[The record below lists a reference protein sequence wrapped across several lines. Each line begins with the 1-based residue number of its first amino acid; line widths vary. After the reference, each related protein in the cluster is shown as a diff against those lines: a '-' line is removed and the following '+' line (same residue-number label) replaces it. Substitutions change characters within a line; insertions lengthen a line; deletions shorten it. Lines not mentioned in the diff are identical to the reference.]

1 MAELLVPGST
11 GPEVT
16 ELQNKLV
23 GMGYFVGTVD
33 GVFGNKTA
41 AAVAYLQSC
50 HGLDID
56 AIVGPQVRELLDMD
70 AGDNINVTME
80 ATWPTLDVWHPGDEL
95 VVQLQLIN
103 AAGAATGARVVMQ
116 FRSPAGQDHAV
127 EEVTVNPGATTMA
140 RLQLPSSI
148 AGTQGEV
155 HWTGWVFDG
164 AGQQMPDEGAGS
176 FRVDLP
182 DRV

>member
-1 MAELLVPGST
+1 MTLLAIGST

-16 ELQNKLV
+16 ELQQKLV
-23 GMGYFVGTVD
+23 GLGYFVGNID
-33 GVFGNKTA
+33 GEYGVKTA
-41 AAVAYLQSC
+41 AAVAYLQST

-56 AIVGPQVRELLDMD
+56 AVAGPQVFELLDMGSGGSID
-70 AGDNINVTME
+70 VGLT

-95 VVQLQLIN
+95 VVQLQSMG
-103 AAGAATGARVVMQ
+103 GAHAHVDVRVVMQ
-116 FRSPAGQDHAV
+116 FRSPAGQDHSV
-127 EEVTVNPGATTMA
+127 EEVTVNQGAVTMA
-140 RLQLPSSI
+140 RLKLPDSL

-155 HWTGWVFDG
+155 HWTGWVFDMQG
-164 AGQQMPDEGAGS
+164 NQLPDEGAGS